1 MYCPAGVSP
10 VKEESEIRR
19 VVKVKVDGLVLKSEI
34 EHLFRD
40 RYLECGAGVVI
51 EV

>member
-1 MYCPAGVSP
+1 M
-10 VKEESEIRR
+10 KEEGEIRR
-19 VVKVKVDGLVLKSEI
+19 VVKAKADGLVLKSEI

-40 RYLECGAGVVI
+40 RCLECGAGVVI